1 MLSLKKINVK
11 TIFNLSV
18 IIFSLGALTFF
29 CIYENGVTGLIEV
42 FSKINF
48 TWILIAILCNFMNI
62 MFDGYLIY
70 IITKRTYGDYK
81 FKNAFKSCMVGQFFS
96 AVTPFATGGQPMQI
110 YLMSKQGIS
119 PGISTSVLMQKFL
132 VYQTTLVTY
141 SAVSIFVLF
150 KFLGRTVNKIIIGFA
165 VFGFLSQAFIIF
177 LLLLFSFNSKITHSI
192 LIFGANCLT
201 KLHIIKDTD
210 KSIKPIEDQLLRFH
224 ESNNELSKDVNILI
238 KAYIV
243 TFFQLTSM
251 FIVPYFIYRSFN
263 LSGARCVKMIFSQA
277 FVTMTSCFI
286 PLPGAAGAAEVSFLG
301 FFSMFFTP
309 EIIKSAVLI
318 WRIITYYLVILVSAP
333 FSRLAKE

>member
-70 IITKRTYGDYK
+70 IITKRTYGNYK

-132 VYQTTLVTY
+132 VYQTTLVMY
-141 SAVSIFVLF
+141 SAVSILVLF
-150 KFLGRTVNKIIIGFA
+150 KFLGQTVNRIIIGFA
-165 VFGFLSQAFIIF
+165 IFGFLSQAFVIF
-177 LLLLFSFNSKITHSI
+177 LLWMFSFNSKVTHSV
-192 LIFGANCLT
+192 LIFGAKCLM
-201 KLHIIKDTD
+201 KLHIIKNADE
-210 KSIKPIEDQLLRFH
+210 KIRSIEEQLLRFH
-224 ESNNELSKDVNILI
+224 KSNNELVKDVNILI
-238 KAYIV
+238 KAYIA
-243 TFFQLTSM
+243 TFLQLTSI
-251 FIVPYFIYRSFN
+251 FIIPYFIYRSFN
-263 LSGARCVKMIFSQA
+263 LSDAKCINMIFSQA

-286 PLPGAAGAAEVSFLG
+286 PLPGSAGAAEVSFLG
-301 FFSMFFTP
+301 FFSNFFNP
-309 EIIKSAVLI
+309 DIIKSAVLI
-318 WRIITYYLVILVSAP
+318 WRTITYYLVIAVSAP
-333 FSRLAKE
+333 FSRLAKK